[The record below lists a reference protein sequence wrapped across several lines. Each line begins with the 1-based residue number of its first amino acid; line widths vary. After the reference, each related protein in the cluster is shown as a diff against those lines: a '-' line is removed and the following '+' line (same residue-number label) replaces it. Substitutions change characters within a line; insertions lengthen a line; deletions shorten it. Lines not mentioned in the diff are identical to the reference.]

1 VPLDRA
7 RGQGQPE
14 ASVATGA
21 ASYFS
26 KANCQF
32 LSNVFV
38 LSSRRRR

>member
-1 VPLDRA
+1 MEYFCKRA
-7 RGQGQPE
+7 GSAG
-14 ASVATGA
+14 SLSGDIA

-26 KANCQF
+26 KANCQS